1 MSAWLSA
8 FCRCRRSLSKLML
21 FAWFTKSHLLRCLIP
36 KSKPPCLLGAPDD
49 PWDFSALLHDTH
61 QAYMKLSVCC
71 GCLIVPFHHEQD
83 LCLADVGVLMTR
95 RTVWQLSRLL
105 ELRCE
110 LHGGGELP
118 CASQTDKDFWCLT
131 SRIFQLD
138 LDFTSLCARFVCTH
152 VLCCLCEARRGH
164 SHPRLLVGN
173 TFLQRS

>member
-21 FAWFTKSHLLRCLIP
+21 FAWFSESRFLRCLIP

-49 PWDFSALLHDTH
+49 PWDFSAQLHDTH

-83 LCLADVGVLMTR
+83 LCLADFGVLMTR

-110 LHGGGELP
+110 QHGEGELP
-118 CASQTDKDFWCLT
+118 CGRWLRPPVKRIRTFDASHRGSFNSIW
-131 SRIFQLD
+131 I
-138 LDFTSLCARFVCTH
+138 SLPSA
-152 VLCCLCEARRGH
+152 
-164 SHPRLLVGN
+164 
-173 TFLQRS
+173 